1 MTTNTTLPIK
11 FKSLRVLLVDDDDFM
26 LDVVDEMLRQ
36 IGIEKSVR
44 CLSSMEAL
52 THIKNAPEPAQLMI
66 CDLNMPGMDG
76 IECMR
81 HLSELNFQGGVIV
94 LSGSDERLL
103 STVGNL
109 LLEHNLNYLG
119 SLKKPVDKE
128 ALISLMLK
136 LTDAPTSDGGSYAG
150 LKTLSLNELRTG
162 LETDCIEPFFQP
174 KISASGRNVLGAECL
189 LRWRHS
195 ERGLISP
202 LAVIPV
208 AEAYGLIDTLTLVV
222 FTKAME
228 HLSDW
233 TRQGHALKVSVNVS
247 MDNLKRLDL
256 PDVLADIAHRAG
268 VNPNQV
274 ILEITESKLL
284 GNLASSLEII
294 SRFRLL
300 GFGLSIDD
308 FGTGYSSMEKLK
320 QMPFT
325 ELKVD
330 RAFVCGATKDPVAR
344 AIFQSSVNLGHAI
357 NMQVVAEGAE
367 TKEDWD
373 LVVAM
378 GCDQLQGYVVA
389 KPMPPADF
397 IDWKTRWEMDLV
409 GGQ

>member
-1 MTTNTTLPIK
+1 MIVTLPNRLKLLSI
-11 FKSLRVLLVDDDDFM
+11 LLVDDDDFM
-26 LDVVDEMLRQ
+26 LDVVEETLRQ
-36 IGIEKSVR
+36 IGIEKNAR
-44 CLSSMEAL
+44 CTGSMEAL
-52 THIKNAPEPAQLMI
+52 AHIKNSPEPTQLMI

-81 HLSELNFQGGVIV
+81 HLSELNYKGGVII

-103 STVGNL
+103 NTVGSL
-109 LLEHNLNYLG
+109 LLEHNLNYIG

-128 ALISLMLK
+128 ALIALMLK
-136 LTDAPTSDGGSYAG
+136 LTDVPTSDGGSYGALQILSVDKLSAG
-150 LKTLSLNELRTG
+150 LKTE
-162 LETDCIEPFFQP
+162 CIEPFFQP
-174 KISASGRNVLGAECL
+174 KISAFDQNVLGAECL
-189 LRWRHS
+189 LRWRDS
-195 ERGLISP
+195 EYGLISP

-208 AEAYGLIDTLTLVV
+208 AEAHGLIDKLTLVV

-233 TRQGHALKVSVNVS
+233 TRQGHALTVSVNVS
-247 MDNLKRLDL
+247 MDNLKHLDL
-256 PDVLADIAHRAG
+256 PDVLAAIARNLD

-274 ILEITESKLL
+274 ILEITESRLV
-284 GNLASSLEII
+284 GNLASCLEII

-330 RAFVCGATKDPVAR
+330 RAFVCNAASDPVAR
-344 AIFQSSVNLGHAI
+344 AIFQSSVDLGHAL
-357 NMQVVAEGAE
+357 NMTVVAEGAE

-389 KPMPPADF
+389 KPMSPENF
-397 IDWKTRWEMDLV
+397 IDWKTRWEIDLV